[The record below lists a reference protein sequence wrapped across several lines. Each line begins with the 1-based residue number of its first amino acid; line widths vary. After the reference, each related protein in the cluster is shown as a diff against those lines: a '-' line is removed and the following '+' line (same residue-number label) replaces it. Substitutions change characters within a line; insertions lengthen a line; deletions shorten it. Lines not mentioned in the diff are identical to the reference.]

1 MSIPITQ
8 RAKQQLHNN
17 QVVRTQVAGNS
28 KEYPVIEKDDL
39 EPGVVAEANQDGTI
53 FVNADVSD
61 KKKAEAVEHEK
72 VHMDQ
77 MERGDLAY
85 DDKNVYWKGKTYPRD
100 EMEEGAK
107 NLPWEKEAWQANK
120 RFKQQNA

>member
-1 MSIPITQ
+1 MAIPIT
-8 RAKQQLHNN
+8 AKIRLA
-17 QVVRTQVAGNS
+17 RENS
-28 KEYPVIEKDDL
+28 KNIPVIQKDLGSDI
-39 EPGVVAEANQDGTI
+39 EGEANKDGTI
-53 FVNADVSD
+53 FIDNSVDPESS
-61 KKKAEAVEHEK
+61 KGKEIIEHEK

-85 DDKNVYWKGKTYPRD
+85 DDKNVYWKGEAYPRD

>member
-17 QVVRTQVAGNS
+17 QVVRTQVAANS
-28 KEYPVIEKDDL
+28 EYPVIEKDDL
-39 EPGVVAEANQDGTI
+39 EPGVVAEANDDGTI
-53 FVNADVSD
+53 FVDKDASP
-61 KKKAEAVEHEK
+61 KKKEEAIVHEE
-72 VHMDQ
+72 VHMNQ

-85 DDKNVYWKGKTYPRD
+85 DDENVYWKGETYPRD

-107 NLPWEKEAWQANK
+107 NLPWEAEAWKSNK
-120 RFKQQNA
+120 KFKQQNA